1 MYSRLKLCIE
11 LELAIKKIIRDAF
24 LLARTTPIYREHRFY
39 KMYRQFEFLVVGLVL
54 SFVLIVG
61 TATTI
66 FFIQLEQE
74 TVSNKVAALLAERQQ
89 ILENVQVTHGVETHY
104 KSLLDIKPQNHRDFL
119 KSIYNY

>member
-11 LELAIKKIIRDAF
+11 LELVITKLIRDAF
-24 LLARTTPIYREHRFY
+24 LLATTTPIYREHGFY
-39 KMYRQFEFLVVGLVL
+39 KMYRQFEVIVVGLVL
-54 SFVLIVG
+54 SFILIVG

-66 FFIQLEQE
+66 FFIQIEQE

-89 ILENVQVTHGVETHY
+89 ILQNIEVTNGIETRY